1 MILNNTDIKIIGAWN
16 KPFFDLKLI
25 STNIFSMLPEGSIL
39 GNSLEGISSLTKSIK
54 PPPCVVLS
62 SFYGGV
68 NPSKINWFRGNVL
81 FNFVSDISKV
91 SILLLTTSFSIS
103 NLFFI
108 ELIFK
113 WAIIIRFG
121 FFLCISFN
129 ASFFS
134 DSSELVHSVDLWQ
147 VCLTCQCFLN
157 WQRT

>member
-1 MILNNTDIKIIGAWN
+1 MTNIRITRTWN
-16 KPFFDLKLI
+16 KPLFYFKFI
-25 STNIFSMLPEGSIL
+25 STKIFSMLPEGSIL

-62 SFYGGV
+62 SFYGRV

-91 SILLLTTSFSIS
+91 SVLLLTISFSIS

-113 WAIIIRFG
+113 WAIMIRFG
-121 FFLCISFN
+121 FFLRISFN

-147 VCLTCQCFLN
+147 VCLTCQCILN